1 MKAEFPS
8 LRGQGAIAL
17 DCETY
22 DPDLKEK
29 GAGYH
34 RDGYICGVSIA
45 TEAGFRG
52 YYPIAHEGGDN
63 LPKAKVLSWLK
74 TQLMLPV
81 PKIGANLLYDLG
93 YLAAADIKVAGPFYD
108 IQNAEP
114 LLSEDQYSYSL
125 ESIAQRHRKQ
135 GKREDKMVQWIVE
148 KLEVR
153 ASKAKNYIYKVP
165 GSIAREYA
173 IGDVDLPLKIFAR
186 QKKELER
193 AELWDLFEMESRL
206 IPMLL
211 AMRQRG
217 VCVDLE
223 RADVLHRE
231 YTKRCEAVLHKIQ
244 KMSGIEVEIWAAKSI
259 AQVFDKLNLPYP
271 RTEKTDAPS
280 FRKEFLM
287 HHPHPV
293 AGLLREV
300 RHLDR
305 LKETFIK
312 SSIIEGNHK
321 GRIHCNF
328 NQLRTDSG
336 GTVSGRFSSSQP
348 NLQQVPVRG
357 ADATA
362 VRSIFVPEKG
372 QTWHKFDWS
381 QIEYRL
387 MVNDAAY
394 FGFRGADKVVEKYRT
409 DSNADFHQIV
419 ADMTGLPRD
428 SAKTVN
434 FGIAYGEG
442 VKKLCRDLG
451 LSLDNGQKL
460 LREYHRR
467 APFMRPLTNH
477 WMDRAETEP
486 FEIRTLLGRRR
497 TFHKWGIERG
507 GEFVVLDHRVAGS
520 QRAFTYT
527 ALNARIQGSAAD
539 LMKKAM
545 VDIWDSGVVGV
556 IGAPHLTVHDELDW
570 SAPNSRAGK
579 EALREVKHIM
589 EHTVELEV
597 PILADHKS
605 GKNWGECK

>member
-1 MKAEFPS
+1 MEFPS

-34 RDGYICGVSIA
+34 RDGYICGVSVA
-45 TEAGFRG
+45 TEAGFRN
-52 YYPIAHEGGDN
+52 YYPIAHEGGGN
-63 LPKAKVLSWLK
+63 FPKAKVLSWLK
-74 TQLMLPV
+74 PQLALPV

-93 YLAAADIKVAGPFYD
+93 YLEVAGIKVAGPFYD

-114 LLSEDQYSYSL
+114 LLYEDRYSYSL
-125 ESIAQRHRKQ
+125 ESIAQHHLKK
-135 GKREDKMVQWIVE
+135 GKTEDKMVEWIVE
-148 KLEVR
+148 KLGVK
-153 ASKAKNYIYKVP
+153 ANKAKNYIYKVP
-165 GSIAREYA
+165 GNIAREYA
-173 IGDVDLPLKIFAR
+173 IGDVDLPLKIFAK
-186 QKKELER
+186 QKIQLER
-193 AELWDLFEMESRL
+193 NGLWDLFEMESRL

-223 RADVLHRE
+223 RAEQLYDE
-231 YTKRCEAVLHKIQ
+231 YTKRCVKLLAKI
-244 KMSGIEVEIWAAKSI
+244 KHISGVEPNIWAAKSL
-259 AQVFDKLNLPYP
+259 AQVFDKLDLPYP
-271 RTEKTDAPS
+271 RTEKTNAPS

-312 SSIIEGNHK
+312 GSVIEGSYK

-328 NQLRTDSG
+328 NQLRTDAG

-348 NLQQVPVRG
+348 NLQQVPIRG
-357 ADATA
+357 EDSVA
-362 VRSIFVPEKG
+362 VRSAFIPEKG

-387 MVNDAAY
+387 IVNDAAH
-394 FGFRGADKVVEKYRT
+394 FEMRGADTVVEKYRT
-409 DSNADFHQIV
+409 DVNADFHQIV

-428 SAKTVN
+428 AAKTVN

-451 LSLDNGQKL
+451 MSLENGQKL

-467 APFMRPLTNH
+467 APFMRPITNH

-486 FEIRTLLGRRR
+486 FEIRTLLNRRR
-497 TFHKWGIERG
+497 TFHKWGLERN
-507 GEFVVLDHRVAGS
+507 GEFTVLDHKVPGA

-539 LMKKAM
+539 LMKQAM
-545 VDIWDSGVVGV
+545 VDIWDSGVIAVL
-556 IGAPHLTVHDELDW
+556 GAPHLTVHDELDF
-570 SAPNSRAGK
+570 SAPKGKAGK
-579 EALREVKHIM
+579 EALKEVKHIM
-589 EHTVELEV
+589 ETTVELEV